1 VTGAGSGPAPAP
13 GAPAGHGEYECA
25 RAWSALTAAHARVA
39 GRLATALARRCGLTI
54 NDFEILLRLEHEGS
68 LRLGELSP
76 AVPLTQPALSR
87 AVARL
92 ADRGCLSRSGDP
104 RDRRGVRITIAPAGR
119 DLLRAAIPVHAATV
133 RAELLD
139 QLTPAEQDLL
149 TRALTRVAAPPA
161 PHSEPPPPAPG
172 APPPGAPPAR
182 AAPASA

>member
-1 VTGAGSGPAPAP
+1 VTGPAARPVPPPGPAPDP

-39 GRLATALARRCGLTI
+39 GRLATALARGCGLTI
-54 NDFEILLRLEHEGS
+54 NDFEILLRLDHQGS
-68 LRLGELSP
+68 LRLSELSP

-104 RDRRGVRITIAPAGR
+104 RDRRGVLITIAPAGQ

-149 TRALTRVAAPPA
+149 TRALTRVATPPA
-161 PHSEPPPPAPG
+161 PPP
-172 APPPGAPPAR
+172 R
-182 AAPASA
+182 AAPASP